1 MHHYLCAASLTTVD
15 IQMLCSPLMVLFSC
29 NLSQLRVQST
39 KPSFASYKAMS
50 FVPWQPSY
58 GSYPIW
64 VYRYLVCGWCCAVA
78 FEGPPWKAHCRW
90 VGRNMDVSDV
100 TCDFAKAS
108 TVGFLEVVKRANF
121 KPFLLLPLAINSAL
135 LTLLALFW
143 VLSIHRLVPFC

>member
-1 MHHYLCAASLTTVD
+1 M
-15 IQMLCSPLMVLFSC
+15 
-29 NLSQLRVQST
+29 
-39 KPSFASYKAMS
+39 
-50 FVPWQPSY
+50 
-58 GSYPIW
+58 
-64 VYRYLVCGWCCAVA
+64 
-78 FEGPPWKAHCRW
+78 
-90 VGRNMDVSDV
+90 